1 MSADDTD
8 LVNRRKPRK
17 QRGTVLRQQMFFS
30 FDGVDGVGKS
40 TQIRLLADALRARG
54 QDVITCRDPGAT
66 PLGERLREIL
76 LDHHGISIHRRSEML
91 LYMASRAQ
99 LAEEVIRP
107 ALAAGKTVISDR
119 YLLANVV
126 YQGHAGGLDPADI
139 WRVGEITVAGLMPD
153 LIFVLDMP
161 AERAA
166 ARIQRAHDRM
176 ESQGLTYLESVRQ
189 GFLIESRKRPGK
201 IVVIDADRPAED
213 VHADV
218 MQEVE
223 RVLRTIQ

>member
-1 MSADDTD
+1 
-8 LVNRRKPRK
+8 
-17 QRGTVLRQQMFFS
+17 MFFS

-40 TQIRLLADALRARG
+40 TQIRLLAEALRAHG
-54 QDVITCRDPGAT
+54 QEVVTCRDPGGT

-76 LDHHGISIHRRSEML
+76 LDHHGMAIHRRSEML

-99 LAEEVIRP
+99 LVEEVIRP

-126 YQGHAGGLDPADI
+126 YQGRAGGLDPADI
-139 WRVGEITVAGLMPD
+139 WRVGEITVGGVMPD
-153 LIFVLDMP
+153 LVFVLDMP

-166 ARIQRAHDRM
+166 ARIQRAADRM
-176 ESQGLTYLESVRQ
+176 EAQGLAYLEAVQQ
-189 GFLIESRKRPGK
+189 GFLTEARQRPER
-201 IVVIDADRPAED
+201 IVVVDADRAPEA

-218 MQEVE
+218 MREVE
-223 RVLRTIQ
+223 RVIGRT